1 MKSVK
6 HLLEAMK
13 IKYHDISIYQ
23 TAFTHPSYANE
34 HKKTRVED
42 NQRLEFLGDSVL
54 DLVIAEYLFDKNKKM
69 NEGKMT
75 KLRALYVCEPAL
87 SSFAL
92 YLRFNEY
99 IRLGQGERNNG
110 GNEKPAIL
118 SDCFEAFIGALY
130 IDLGYRLAKDFI
142 INNIVPRIESDQFET
157 SSDYKSSLQELVQS
171 DKRSIEY
178 EIISSTGPAHKRVFT
193 SIVKMDDIVLGEG
206 SGNSKKESEQ
216 NAAKAALEKMAK

>member
-1 MKSVK
+1 MKSII
-6 HLLEAMK
+6 HLLEEMK
-13 IKYHDISIYQ
+13 IEYKELSIYQ

-34 HKKTRVED
+34 HKRANVED

-75 KLRALYVCEPAL
+75 KLRAKYVCEPAL

-92 YLRFNEY
+92 HLSFDEY
-99 IRLGQGERNNG
+99 IRLGQGEINNH
-110 GNEKPAIL
+110 GNQKPAIL

-130 IDLGYRLAKDFI
+130 IDLGYRNAKAFI
-142 INNIVPRIESDQFET
+142 LDNIVPRIESGDFDD
-157 SSDYKSSLQELVQS
+157 SKDYKSSLQELVQS

-178 EIISSTGPAHKRVFT
+178 EVISSTGPAHKREFT
-193 SIVKMDDIVLGEG
+193 SIVKMDSITLGQGVG
-206 SGNSKKESEQ
+206 SSKKESEQ